1 MKQLK
6 KNLVSCIIAFTFILI
21 LTSNLDAATLIVG
34 SVSGSPGD
42 ENILIPVDL
51 SAKPDEAVCSFDFKL
66 NFDTSRLSFKEA
78 TLGLKAQSAGK
89 SLSYSKLES
98 NIIRVVVIGFNQK
111 VISSGEVLNLTFDI
125 LASAPI
131 GNAEITINKA
141 TVSDPKGSLLAVTT
155 EGGELQVS
163 R

>member
-1 MKQLK
+1 MRKVK
-6 KNLVSCIIAFTFILI
+6 RNFVSCVVALSFVFILTCS
-21 LTSNLDAATLIVG
+21 LEAATLTVG
-34 SVSGSPGD
+34 VTSGSPGD
-42 ENILIPVDL
+42 KDILIPVDL

-78 TLGLKAQSAGK
+78 TLGSKAQGAGK

-131 GNAEITINKA
+131 GKAEITISKA
-141 TVSDPKGSLLAVTT
+141 TVSDPKGRLLTTNT

>member
-1 MKQLK
+1 MRKVK
-6 KNLVSCIIAFTFILI
+6 RNFVSCVVALSFVFILTCSLEAAN
-21 LTSNLDAATLIVG
+21 LTVG
-34 SVSGSPGD
+34 VTSGSPGD
-42 ENILIPVDL
+42 KDILIPVDL

-66 NFDTSRLSFKEA
+66 NFDTSRLSFKKA
-78 TLGLKAQSAGK
+78 TLGSKAQGAGK

-111 VISSGEVLNLTFDI
+111 I
-125 LASAPI
+125 LASAPM
-131 GNAEITINKA
+131 GKAEITISKP

-155 EGGELQVS
+155 EGGELQVA